1 MLFAQAESAQ
11 QKSKKIP
18 EYKVIKVINGGTISG
33 KAIFSGNKIPKDELL
48 TITSDK
54 EFCHDK
60 IAAGKYLINKDREIK
75 NVVVYLA
82 DIKSGKEIPAQL
94 VTIDNI
100 KCAFEPHVSVGFIGK
115 GNMAV
120 NKNSDPIF
128 HNIHAYIRGKT
139 IYNLGKGNMAVNKN
153 SDPIFHNI
161 HAYIRGKT
169 IYNLGIPEKGNETKR
184 KFSKTGIMSITCNVH
199 PWMHGYVMIFN
210 HPYAA
215 VTNEKGEYSIPDIP
229 AGTYEVRAWH
239 EGFGDISLGKKT
251 VVPGK
256 TTKVIPKFSFGM
268 D

>member
-139 IYNLGKGNMAVNKN
+139 IYNLG
-153 SDPIFHNI
+153 
-161 HAYIRGKT
+161 
-169 IYNLGIPEKGNETKR
+169 IPEKGNETKR